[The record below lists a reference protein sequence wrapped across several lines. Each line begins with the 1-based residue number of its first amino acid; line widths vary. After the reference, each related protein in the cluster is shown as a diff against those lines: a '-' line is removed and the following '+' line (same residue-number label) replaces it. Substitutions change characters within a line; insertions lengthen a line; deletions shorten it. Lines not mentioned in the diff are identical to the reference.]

1 MCLIGAAALRDEV
14 RRGWPE
20 ALRAAVLC
28 AVVAA
33 SVVAVGVGLAGG
45 SLGRHRLAVV
55 GASPIQV
62 WGAVFAEA
70 LVCSVVGVVA
80 LRVALTLRGGDR
92 LPLSEPDETDGET
105 EPALDVVS
113 APTIERLDDDEAAA
127 QAS

>member
-1 MCLIGAAALRDEV
+1 VSGQRRALRNEV

-33 SVVAVGVGLAGG
+33 SVVAAGVGLAGG

-55 GASPIQV
+55 GGSPIQV

-70 LVCSVVGVVA
+70 LVCSVVGVVS
-80 LRVALTLRGGDR
+80 LRVALLLRGR
-92 LPLSEPDETDGET
+92 ARSSAPEPDVYAIVQS
-105 EPALDVVS
+105 PA
-113 APTIERLDDDEAAA
+113 A
-127 QAS
+127 